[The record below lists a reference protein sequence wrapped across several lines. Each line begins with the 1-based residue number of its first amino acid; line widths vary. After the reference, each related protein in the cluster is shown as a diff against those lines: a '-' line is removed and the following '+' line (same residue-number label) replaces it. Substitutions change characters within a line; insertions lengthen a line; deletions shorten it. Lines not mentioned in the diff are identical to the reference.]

1 MGALDKLNK
10 RKEVETKSKAPV
22 KPKTKAAAVPKK
34 AAPKAAATKP
44 ARPAKA
50 DKPVKKEAVATPAPT
65 EDIKVMPEPVS
76 TVPEKDNEQAAEV
89 KKLGRPV
96 VRGEKNK
103 DYRMV
108 NLAVPIDM
116 YDELKSHAGGN
127 VTFFI
132 NQLLREALDQRKY

>member
-10 RKEVETKSKAPV
+10 RKEEDTKSKAPA
-22 KPKTKAAAVPKK
+22 KAKATTAPKK
-34 AAPKAAATKP
+34 ATPKAAAT
-44 ARPAKA
+44 RPAKPIKT
-50 DKPVKKEAVATPAPT
+50 DKPVKKEVSAAPVT
-65 EDIKVMPEPVS
+65 TKTVNIMPEPVITS
-76 TVPEKDNEQAAEV
+76 SEKNNEQGTEA

-132 NQLLREALDQRKY
+132 NQLLREALDQRRY